1 MDKEKRTFGE
11 FIKANKGKIIK
22 GTIIVVGV
30 VAGIVIIKLLTNR
43 GEEQLLGAIENL
55 NPEELT
61 AVEGFKTIGDAA
73 NI

>member
-1 MDKEKRTFGE
+1 MEEKRTFGE

-22 GTIIVVGV
+22 GGLIVVGLII
-30 VAGIVIIKLLTNR
+30 GIGGIYLLAKR
-43 GEEQLLGAIENL
+43 GGTDVFEKVENL

-61 AVEGFKTIGDAA
+61 ESLTNIGEAT

>member
-1 MDKEKRTFGE
+1 MEKKRTLGE
-11 FIKANKGKIIK
+11 FIKENKGKIIK

-30 VAGIVIIKLLTNR
+30 VAGIVVIRLLTNR
-43 GEEQLLGAIENL
+43 CEEQLLGAVENL

-61 AVEGFKTIGDAA
+61 ALEGFKAIGETAA

>member
-1 MDKEKRTFGE
+1 MNEKRTFGE
-11 FIKANKGKIIK
+11 FIRANKGKIIK

-55 NPEELT
+55 NPEELI
-61 AVEGFKTIGDAA
+61 ALEGFKTIGGAT